1 MDVNTEGI
9 NNTSDLINNII
20 DEIIQLRDETA
31 YEIIKPYVDRYGK
44 VSDIQITSANRY
56 KQLVFKYHVRWLN
69 GYELEFLVGVP
80 IGGGEQ

>member
-1 MDVNTEGI
+1 MDINLEGT

-20 DEIIQLRDETA
+20 DEIFQLRDETA

-44 VSDIQITSANRY
+44 VSDIQITSTNTD
-56 KQLVFKYHVRWLN
+56 KQLVFKYHVSFLN

-80 IGGGEQ
+80 IGWSE